1 MSISDHQ
8 DGWQCELDPWV
19 GHWVLH
25 LFARGN
31 TNIMEGGK
39 DCDKDHDGCVDDV
52 S

>member
-8 DGWQCELDPWV
+8 DGWQRELDAGV

-31 TNIMEGGK
+31 TNIMEGG

-52 S
+52 L

>member
-19 GHWVLH
+19 GHRVLH

-31 TNIMEGGK
+31 TNIMEG
-39 DCDKDHDGCVDDV
+39 DKDHDGCVDDA